1 MGNEFVF
8 SIFVIFCGAS
18 IIATLA
24 LFGRQSLLV
33 GYILLGVI
41 SGPSGLALVSNHKL
55 IEQVGH
61 FGIIFLLFL
70 LGLNLQ
76 PQNLIHLLRQ
86 TTFTTTISSVIFALL
101 GYVIAKLTGF
111 TGIESLLIGT
121 CMMFSSTIL
130 GLKLLPTT
138 VLHHQKSGEVVVS
151 ILLMQD
157 IIAILV
163 MLMIHHAT
171 DSKELIIIEFVEI
184 LFALPCLMVGSV
196 LIARYFLNAL
206 FKRFN
211 RIHEYMFLLAIGWC
225 MTIGQLAEWLHLSFE
240 VGAFL
245 AGVSLAT
252 NPISRF
258 IAESLRPIRDF
269 FLILFF
275 FSLGAGLDLLSVKEV
290 IVPAVILA
298 GVTLCVKPIV
308 FSRLIQRTDYLKTL
322 SWELGIRLGQIS
334 EFSLLVAYLA
344 HTNGLISYKA
354 ESLIQITTIL
364 TFIAS
369 SYYIVA
375 RYPTPIALSDKLRRD

>member
-8 SIFVIFCGAS
+8 SLFVIFFGAS
-18 IIATLA
+18 VIATLV

-33 GYILLGVI
+33 GYILLGI
-41 SGPSGLALVSNHKL
+41 ILGPSGLSIVSNHKL

-76 PQNLIHLLRQ
+76 PKNLIHLLRQ
-86 TTFTTTISSVIFALL
+86 TTWTTTISSVVFAAL
-101 GYVIAKLTGF
+101 GYGIAHFSGF
-111 TGIESLLIGT
+111 SGIESLLIGT

-138 VLHHQKSGEVVVS
+138 VLHHQKSGEIVVS

-157 IIAILV
+157 IVAIFV

-171 DSKELIIIEFVEI
+171 DSKALLFVEI
-184 LFALPCLMVGSV
+184 GEVLLSLPCLMIGSV
-196 LIARYFLNAL
+196 LIARYVLNKL
-206 FKRFN
+206 FKCFS
-211 RIHEYMFLLAIGWC
+211 RIHEYIFLLAIGWC
-225 MTIGQLAEWLHLSFE
+225 LTVGQLAEWLHLSFE

-275 FSLGAGLDLLSVKEV
+275 FSLGAGLDLLAVREV
-290 IVPAVILA
+290 LLPACILA
-298 GVTLCVKPIV
+298 AATLIIKPIV
-308 FSRLIQRTDYLKTL
+308 FSQLIQRMDHVKQL

-344 HTNGLISYKA
+344 HSKALISFKA

>member
-18 IIATLA
+18 VIATLA

-33 GYILLGVI
+33 GYILLGI
-41 SGPSGLALVSNHKL
+41 ILGPSGLSLVSNHKL

-76 PQNLIHLLRQ
+76 PKNLIHLLRQ
-86 TTFTTTISSVIFALL
+86 TTLTTTISSIVFALL
-101 GYVIAKLTGF
+101 GYGIAQLTGF
-111 TGIESLLIGT
+111 TGMESLIIGT

-151 ILLMQD
+151 ILLLQD
-157 IIAILV
+157 IIAIFV

-171 DSKELIIIEFVEI
+171 DSNDLILVELGEI
-184 LFALPCLMVGSV
+184 LFSLPCLMLGAV
-196 LIARYFLNAL
+196 LIARYPLNAL
-206 FKRFN
+206 FKCFS
-211 RIHEYMFLLAIGWC
+211 RIHEYLFLLAIGWC
-225 MTIGQLAEWLHLSFE
+225 LTVGQLAEWLHLSFE

-275 FSLGAGLDLLSVKEV
+275 FSLGAGLDLLAVQEV
-290 IVPAVILA
+290 MMPAALLA
-298 GVTLCVKPIV
+298 IVTLCIKPMV
-308 FSRLIQRTDYLKTL
+308 FSRLIERMEHLRPL

-334 EFSLLVAYLA
+334 EFSLLVAYVA
-344 HTNGLISYKA
+344 YHQGLISFKA
-354 ESLIQITTIL
+354 QSLIQITTIL
-364 TFIAS
+364 TFMAS